1 MVNGP
6 FGEEVDECYN
16 IFPGTIFFSS
26 GALVFVCLFML
37 LFLLRSTQSLWRSVV
52 VEVDIRTTM
61 ARGKGKRGGGRGSG
75 KRFAAQSAEEI
86 EQRNARLAEFD
97 AARSKRRADA
107 DDAADD
113 DGSVDSATRDAQ
125 REAMEVGRRVADM
138 SVGDDGD
145 EEGQWVEKE
154 YKARSAVEGLIE
166 VDNPN
171 KAKVKNTKLKDMD
184 GSAAAPMTR
193 AEREK
198 AEKEAKAAAYRKR
211 HELGLTEEYKRDMAK
226 LAEVKARR
234 EAAKAKVAAEEE
246 DDIQAEEDRKKA
258 VEAANAGG
266 DSDDDKKKK
275 KKGKG
280 GIPKIDKIAI
290 KKMKPAQLK
299 EALKER
305 GLEIQGNAKTLQA
318 RLIKYEQER

>member
-1 MVNGP
+1 
-6 FGEEVDECYN
+6 
-16 IFPGTIFFSS
+16 
-26 GALVFVCLFML
+26 
-37 LFLLRSTQSLWRSVV
+37 
-52 VEVDIRTTM
+52 M

-107 DDAADD
+107 EDAADD

-211 HELGLTEEYKRDMAK
+211 HEAGLTEEYKRDMAK

-234 EAAKAKVAAEEE
+234 EAAKAKVADEEE

-275 KKGKG
+275 KKGKS